1 MVSLPHAGT
10 EPSPTPSPIRN
21 QAMGIMPELPP
32 ASDPVV
38 KALMK
43 VNVAELDE
51 DLRFA
56 QPILDK
62 LARLAL
68 KK

>member
-1 MVSLPHAGT
+1 
-10 EPSPTPSPIRN
+10 
-21 QAMGIMPELPP
+21 MGIMPELPP